1 MHKAIGQLD
10 TTVDNAWGVGPF
22 SIVEYSIAGEQL
34 ASIGW
39 VPAQRDKVIRLQLV
53 DICETTGGKVAR
65 VWRYDNP
72 VQILSDSVR

>member
-1 MHKAIGQLD
+1 MHRAIGQLD
-10 TTVDNAWGVGPF
+10 TTVDNAWGVGQF

-34 ASIGW
+34 APIAW

-53 DICETTGGKVAR
+53 DICEIAGGKVTR

-72 VQILSDSVR
+72 MQILSASVR